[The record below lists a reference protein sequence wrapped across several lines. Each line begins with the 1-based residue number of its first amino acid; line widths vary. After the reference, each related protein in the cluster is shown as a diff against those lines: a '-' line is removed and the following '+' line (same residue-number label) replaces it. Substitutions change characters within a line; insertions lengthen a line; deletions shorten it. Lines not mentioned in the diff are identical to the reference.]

1 MDAQYLRNLRRRQ
14 AVNKAVGGRHHV
26 TSLYRII
33 LTIYVWAIGIE
44 PLDEHA
50 VQAEQS
56 KYCFPIG

>member
-1 MDAQYLRNLRRRQ
+1 M
-14 AVNKAVGGRHHV
+14 NKAVGGRHHV